1 MFIVQAIGGNVE
13 NSSLVMVKKMKFS
26 IFAKC
31 CGINF
36 HLLRTADLFLEMA
49 NYVTFLITFRC
60 SSLSFHL
67 APISQIVIIS
77 QIITQ

>member
-26 IFAKC
+26 FFAIC

-36 HLLRTADLFLEMA
+36 NSLRTADLFLEMA
-49 NYVTFLITFRC
+49 N
-60 SSLSFHL
+60 S
-67 APISQIVIIS
+67 
-77 QIITQ
+77 